1 MPTKGILLAGAL
13 FAIGYSG
20 AHAAEPPHHP
30 ALYCHRTANKDA
42 PENTLDSLEQ
52 AALLGC
58 DVIEID
64 VRRTLD
70 GVLVLN
76 HDGFLERLSDGEGA
90 IDQRFYAELE
100 HLDAG
105 AWMGSRFAGDRIARL
120 DDALRLARTMDVR
133 LVLDIKTRG
142 LGPDILRLLE
152 REGMMERV
160 QIGGEPD
167 DVRALLPKQIAT
179 DAGEAW
185 VKPDVMPAEVERL
198 HIQGKSVVANFSA
211 NGHEMNLAEMKGA
224 VAAGVDGINVDYPRL
239 GADAVGRPVEAKL
252 QRLIA
257 AAEKGED
264 GDRAR
269 AILALSR
276 YEGFPLEPHFL
287 RWLQDA
293 RPVVSHAA
301 AVALAF
307 ARPITDPAKL
317 APALQAKTPEV
328 RANAAWAAGRLP
340 GASGMLVP
348 LLRDENPE
356 VVRQALIALVHA
368 HGDVDSDTLL
378 RLLHGPTPGI
388 RGAAALAL
396 AKHQPS
402 IAVEAIA
409 DQLQLEIHSVDGI
422 AKAYAAGG
430 RKNISQHDMDVV
442 MTSFRCQMLMIRA
455 LSEIPGDISAKAL
468 TNVAFQHMDDFAQT
482 DSMVAGFQLWDRA
495 GAQPDAIVAQLSSP
509 EAVLADRA
517 EWALVKGDERVL
529 PAVRQALKNPA
540 AKMRAIRILAWHGD
554 AASIPEL
561 EKMVHTAD
569 PTAALASWAMVKIR
583 MVQCADS
590 AN

>member
-1 MPTKGILLAGAL
+1 MPRKAILLAGTL
-13 FAIGYSG
+13 LTIVHSG
-20 AHAAEPPHHP
+20 AHAAELHHP

-90 IDQRFYAELE
+90 IDQHYYIELE
-100 HLDAG
+100 QLDAG

-120 DDALRLARTMDVR
+120 DDALRLARKMDVR

-142 LGPDILRLLE
+142 LGPDILRALE

-167 DVRALLPKQIAT
+167 DVRALLPKKIPT
-179 DAGEAW
+179 EAGEAW
-185 VKPDVMPAEVERL
+185 VEPNVRPAEVERL
-198 HIQGKSVVANFSA
+198 HLQGKTVIANFSA
-211 NGHEMNLAEMKGA
+211 NGHEMNLAEMKAA
-224 VAAGVDGINVDYPRL
+224 VAAGIDGINVDFPRL
-239 GADAVGRPVEAKL
+239 GADAVGRPVEATL

-276 YEGFPLEPHFL
+276 YEGFPLEAHFL
-287 RWLQDA
+287 RWLLDA
-293 RPVVSHAA
+293 SPLVSHAA

-307 ARPITDPAKL
+307 ARPMTDPAKL
-317 APALQAKTPEV
+317 ALALQAKSAEV
-328 RANAAWAAGRLP
+328 RANAAWAAGRVQAP
-340 GASGMLVP
+340 SAMLVP
-348 LLRDENPE
+348 LLRDENLE
-356 VVRQALIALVHA
+356 VVRQALIALA
-368 HGDVDSDTLL
+368 HGDCDIDSDSLL

-388 RGAAALAL
+388 RGAAASAM

-402 IAVEAIA
+402 IAVMAIP

-430 RKNISQHDMDVV
+430 GKAISQHDIDIV

-468 TNVAFQHMDDFAQT
+468 TNLAFQHAGNFAQT
-482 DSMVAGFQLWDRA
+482 DTMVAGFQLWDRA
-495 GAQPDAIVAQLSSP
+495 GAQPDAIVAQLSSLDT
-509 EAVLADRA
+509 VLADRA
-517 EWALVKGDERVL
+517 EWALVKADERVL
-529 PAVRQALKNPA
+529 PAVRQALTNPA
-540 AKMRAIRILAWHGD
+540 ARKRAIRILAWHGD

-561 EKMVHTAD
+561 EKMEHTAD
-569 PTAALASWAMVKIR
+569 PIAALASWAIMRIG
-583 MVQCADS
+583 MLQIADS